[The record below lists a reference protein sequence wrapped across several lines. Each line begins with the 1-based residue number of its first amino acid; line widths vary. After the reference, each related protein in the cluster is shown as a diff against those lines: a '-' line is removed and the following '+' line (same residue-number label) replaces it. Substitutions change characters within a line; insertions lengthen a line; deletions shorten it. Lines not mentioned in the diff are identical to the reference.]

1 MTTGLG
7 AGIEEL
13 EDGPACDE
21 GGYPRRFQYCSGVI
35 PSGMGEGI
43 LPVADEELLSASARW
58 LLVLLDLETGL
69 EPGALLLCSGK
80 PSGPLGSPLRL
91 GLRLG
96 GVLFCCAACAFCR
109 ACRLTAA
116 CMAAI
121 LAVSSCGVDPANS
134 AGLRLNGFLD

>member
-1 MTTGLG
+1 M
-7 AGIEEL
+7 
-13 EDGPACDE
+13 
-21 GGYPRRFQYCSGVI
+21 
-35 PSGMGEGI
+35 
-43 LPVADEELLSASARW
+43 
-58 LLVLLDLETGL
+58 
-69 EPGALLLCSGK
+69 
-80 PSGPLGSPLRL
+80 RL